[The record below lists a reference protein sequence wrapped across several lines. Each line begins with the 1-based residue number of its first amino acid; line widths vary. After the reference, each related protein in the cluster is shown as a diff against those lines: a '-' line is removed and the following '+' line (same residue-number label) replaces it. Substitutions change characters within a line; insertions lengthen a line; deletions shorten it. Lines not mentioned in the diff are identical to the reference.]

1 MVNRRNATRRKR
13 RYTMNLNKIHWVG
26 LDDVKKPEYTFQN
39 LNSESSHPES
49 NKDDEPRNLEK
60 EGVFWENALRGQ
72 GLICEKTAPTGNS
85 NILSQSWEQF
95 KKNAKSTGR
104 MLGIKEEFLDEKLV
118 RMENV
123 FQQIGG
129 EAENGYKKFNQF
141 I

>member
-1 MVNRRNATRRKR
+1 MRFDK
-13 RYTMNLNKIHWVG
+13 YHWV
-26 LDDVKKPEYTFQN
+26 DINAPVKKEYTFKN
-39 LNSESSHPES
+39 LNSESSHPEP
-49 NKDDEPRNLEK
+49 NKDDKPRNLEK
-60 EGVFWENALRGQ
+60 EGVFWDNALRGQ
-72 GLICEKTAPTGNS
+72 GLICEGTAPTGNS